1 MLSTWA
7 SAKQTQYSPLPNEP
21 CNDVRTMEKEF
32 NDSKELHAPRRNNQT
47 PFTYYIA
54 QQQKI
59 KKELFSV
66 IAV

>member
-1 MLSTWA
+1 MNLVMMLGQWR
-7 SAKQTQYSPLPNEP
+7 K
-21 CNDVRTMEKEF
+21 KF